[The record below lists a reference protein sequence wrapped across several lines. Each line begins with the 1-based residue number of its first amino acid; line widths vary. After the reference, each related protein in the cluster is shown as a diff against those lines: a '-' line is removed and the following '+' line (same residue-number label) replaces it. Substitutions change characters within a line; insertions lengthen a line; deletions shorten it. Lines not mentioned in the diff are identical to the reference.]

1 MDIVTE
7 ELDKVYMDLTWKNE
21 FVTGRANLF
30 VHDKIEPYNG
40 GIDFIP
46 NPPGKRSIYN
56 IQQLSSGE
64 KTIALLAF

>member
-1 MDIVTE
+1 LLDVVTD
-7 ELDKVYMDLTWKNE
+7 ELDKVYMDLTRKNE

-30 VHDKIEPYNG
+30 VHDKIEPYNS

-56 IQQLSSGE
+56 I
-64 KTIALLAF
+64 